1 MNHRLILFIAAS
13 GLALSACMDRDWEVP
28 ESIQDNAPYG
38 NNQIEK
44 YPASQVI
51 TIAQLKAQNKSVID
65 ANSKKEITDDV
76 QLQVVVNGNDA
87 GGNIYKQISVQDE
100 TGGIIIGINATDQ
113 FAFMPVGQKLLINL
127 KGLYIG
133 GYGGQAQLGTLYNGG
148 IGRIDREDW
157 EKHIRLVSD
166 DMVSAKVDTI
176 SFATGEAFY
185 DPQIL
190 TGRIV
195 KFSGV
200 TIRGEGTQTLAP
212 DDGSVRL
219 TSNCANRM
227 INGSSKTVLRTSTYS
242 DFASRAI
249 PKGKVDLYGVCT
261 IYRDTWQILM
271 RTESDLQEK

>member
-13 GLALSACMDRDWEVP
+13 SLALSACMDREWEVP
-28 ESIQDNAPYG
+28 ESIQDNPPYG

-44 YPASQVI
+44 YPASQVV

-76 QLQVVVNGNDA
+76 QLQVAVNGNDA

-113 FAFMPVGQKLLINL
+113 FAFLPIGQKLLINL

-148 IGRIDREDW
+148 IGRIDREEW
-157 EKHIRLVSD
+157 EKHIRLVTD
-166 DMVSAKVDTI
+166 DIVNAKVDTI
-176 SFATGEAFY
+176 DFDGNIRDYNT
-185 DPQIL
+185 Q

-195 KFSGV
+195 RIAGA
-200 TIRGEGTQTLAP
+200 TISGEGKQILAP
-212 DDGSVRL
+212 EDGSVRL
-219 TSNCANRM
+219 TSNCANRN
-227 INGSSKTVLRTSTYS
+227 INGSSKVVLRTSTYS
-242 DFASRAI
+242 DFASLPI
-249 PKGKVDLYGVCT
+249 PVGPVDIYGVCT
-261 IYRDTWQILM
+261 IFNGTWQILM
-271 RTESDLQEK
+271 RTETDLRQ